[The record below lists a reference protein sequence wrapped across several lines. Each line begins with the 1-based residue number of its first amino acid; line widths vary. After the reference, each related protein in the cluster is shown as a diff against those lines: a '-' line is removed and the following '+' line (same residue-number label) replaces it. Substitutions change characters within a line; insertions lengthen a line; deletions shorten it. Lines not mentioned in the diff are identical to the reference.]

1 MRHVAS
7 NTPKAGP
14 SGNGPIRV
22 VIADD
27 HPVVREGLRITFR
40 RPGIAVVGEA
50 ATGSEAVER
59 VRELRPDVVLMDIRM
74 PDLDG
79 LEATAI
85 VKEEA
90 PSTSVIIITSHE
102 SKDHLRRAIEAGA
115 AGFILK
121 GMSRDALIE
130 AVKLVKGGGS
140 IIDAKLLAVLLQEIG
155 SEESHRPGGS
165 EGDLE
170 ALSPREQE
178 VLQQVAAGLTNKE
191 IAEQIHCSVGTVKNV
206 VQRIIEKLG
215 VSDRTQA
222 AVFAAKAGLLTS

>member
-1 MRHVAS
+1 
-7 NTPKAGP
+7 
-14 SGNGPIRV
+14 
-22 VIADD
+22 
-27 HPVVREGLRITFR
+27 VVREGLRITFR

-59 VRELRPDVVLMDIRM
+59 VRELRPDVILMDIRM

-79 LEATAI
+79 LEATAM

-90 PSTSVIIITSHE
+90 PNTSVIIITSHE

-121 GMSRDALIE
+121 GMSRDALVE

-140 IIDAKLLAVLLQEIG
+140 IIDAKLLAELLQEMG

-165 EGDLE
+165 EGALE

-191 IAEQIHCSVGTVKNV
+191 IAQALDISYDTVKEH
-206 VQRIIEKLG
+206 VQHILRKVG
-215 VSDRTQA
+215 VADRTQA
-222 AVFAAKAGLLTS
+222 AVWAVRNGLV